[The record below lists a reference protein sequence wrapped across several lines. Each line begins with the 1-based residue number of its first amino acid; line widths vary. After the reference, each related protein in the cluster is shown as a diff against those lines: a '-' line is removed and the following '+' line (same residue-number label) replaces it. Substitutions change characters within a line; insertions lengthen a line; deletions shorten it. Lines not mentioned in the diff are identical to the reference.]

1 VCNLNT
7 LDAWPGYLSRV
18 IRLVRF
24 AVLFWLPAMSL
35 AAAQEERVL
44 HQYIPNISTSE
55 AQISQPL
62 PVPGRASGSS
72 AEADAAAEPEE
83 RAAARERAPTPS
95 SQGFRPDRQTSLE
108 GGLDYYEAFDP
119 AISPFK
125 RMSAFDDV
133 RLDADG
139 KTPVLGVHDPE
150 LHVLAIETQP
160 RRSHDRP
167 RDRFVGEAD
176 VDFRSDRLQPLPSVS
191 PESRVYGITVTPH
204 VNVQIE
210 KDGADNFF
218 VRARGP
224 VPDEPVHVVF
234 QTDAP
239 RSYFGTDLP
248 ALPLRDLPK
257 LPPLEAS
264 VERRARRFAAE
275 LGISAKSDLRTAV
288 MVLTDHF
295 RSFVESAEAP
305 DNTGDLYLDLCHSLK
320 GLCRHRAYGFVVT
333 ARGLGIAAR
342 FVQNEA
348 HSWVEVDIPDAGHM
362 RIDLG
367 GATHG
372 LTAHGANER
381 QSYVPAQPD
390 TLPRPE
396 AYRQSYAQA
405 ARQQPS
411 TSGTPAPN
419 DEEVLA
425 SYSGRWLSDESLM
438 GPHPAPG
445 SSEAIAQPAR
455 PTAPEKLPVHIALED
470 RRVSALRG
478 GKLVLTG
485 QLLDSAQ
492 QGVPGL
498 RVEIWILKAAQ
509 HQRMLLAVQVS
520 DQDGYFRADFG
531 IPPDLSVGDY
541 RLVAR
546 SQGDA
551 THLPASTE

>member
-1 VCNLNT
+1 MN
-7 LDAWPGYLSRV
+7 
-18 IRLVRF
+18 RLVCF
-24 AVLFWLPAMSL
+24 ACLSALLLPSL
-35 AAAQEERVL
+35 AAAQDERVL
-44 HQYIPNISTSE
+44 HQYIPNISASE
-55 AQISQPL
+55 AQISQP
-62 PVPGRASGSS
+62 VRASHA
-72 AEADAAAEPEE
+72 AEAGAAGADPDP
-83 RAAARERAPTPS
+83 RAAARERAPVPS
-95 SQGFRPDRQTSLE
+95 TQGFRPDRQTSLE

-125 RMSAFDDV
+125 RVTAFDEV

-139 KTPVLGVHDPE
+139 KTPVLGVRDPE
-150 LHVLAIETQP
+150 LHVVPIETQP
-160 RRSHDRP
+160 RRAHERP
-167 RDRFVGEAD
+167 RDRFVGEVD
-176 VDFRSDRLQPLPSVS
+176 VDFRSQKLQPLPSVS

-204 VNVQIE
+204 VTVQVE
-210 KDGADNFF
+210 KDGADNFYL
-218 VRARGP
+218 RARGP

-239 RSYFGTDLP
+239 RSYFGTELP
-248 ALPLRDLPK
+248 ALPLRELPK

-264 VERRARRFAAE
+264 IERRARRFAAE
-275 LGISAKSDLRTAV
+275 LGITAKSDLRSAV
-288 MVLTDHF
+288 MVLTEHF
-295 RSFVESAEAP
+295 RSFVESSEAP
-305 DNTGDLYLDLCHSLK
+305 DNTGDMYLDLCHSLK

-348 HSWVEVDIPDAGHM
+348 HSWVEVEIPDTGYM

-372 LTAHGANER
+372 LTAHGANDR
-381 QSYVPAQPD
+381 QSYVPVQPD
-390 TLPRPE
+390 TLPRPT

-405 ARQQPS
+405 ARQ
-411 TSGTPAPN
+411 TPRAAGAGAAN
-419 DEEVLA
+419 DTEVLA

-438 GPHPAPG
+438 GPHPAQSG
-445 SSEAIAQPAR
+445 SSE
-455 PTAPEKLPVHIALED
+455 PTATARATGPEKQPVQIALED
-470 RRVSALRG
+470 RRVTALRG

-498 RVEIWILKAAQ
+498 RVEIWILKPAQ

-541 RLVAR
+541 RLIAR

-551 THLPASTE
+551 THLSASTE

>member
-1 VCNLNT
+1 
-7 LDAWPGYLSRV
+7 
-18 IRLVRF
+18 
-24 AVLFWLPAMSL
+24 MSL
-35 AAAQEERVL
+35 AAAEEERVL
-44 HQYIPNISTSE
+44 HEYIPNISASE

-62 PVPGRASGSS
+62 RANGSAANS
-72 AEADAAAEPEE
+72 AGATAGTEA
-83 RAAARERAPTPS
+83 RAQARERAPVPS
-95 SQGFRPDRQTSLE
+95 SQSFRPDRQTSLE

-125 RMSAFDDV
+125 RMTAFDDV
-133 RLDADG
+133 RLDTDG
-139 KTPVLGVHDPE
+139 KTPVLGIRDPE
-150 LHVLAIETQP
+150 LRVVPIETVA
-160 RRSHDRP
+160 RRAHEQP
-167 RDRFVGEAD
+167 RDRFVGE
-176 VDFRSDRLQPLPSVS
+176 VEMDFRSDRLQPMPSVS
-191 PESRVYGITVTPH
+191 PESRVYNITVTPH
-204 VNVQIE
+204 VQVQVE

-218 VRARGP
+218 LRARGP
-224 VPDEPVHVVF
+224 VPDSPVHVVF

-239 RSYFGTDLP
+239 RSYFGAEVP

-257 LPPLEAS
+257 LQPLEAS
-264 VERRARRFAAE
+264 IERRARRFAAE
-275 LGISAKSDLRTAV
+275 IGITARSDLRSAV
-288 MVLTDHF
+288 MALTEHF

-305 DNTGDLYLDLCHSLK
+305 DNTGDMYLDLCHSSK

-333 ARGLGIAAR
+333 ARALGIPAR

-348 HSWVEVDIPDAGHM
+348 HSWVEVEIPDTGHM

-372 LTAHGANER
+372 LTAHGAKER
-381 QSYVPAQPD
+381 QSYVPPQPD
-390 TLPRPE
+390 TLPRPD

-405 ARQQPS
+405 ARQNAR
-411 TSGTPAPN
+411 TGAGAAAN
-419 DEEVLA
+419 DAEVLA

-438 GPHPAPG
+438 GSQPAPNAAV
-445 SSEAIAQPAR
+445 EPVEPAPPR
-455 PTAPEKLPVHIALED
+455 APEKKPVHIALED
-470 RRVSALRG
+470 RRITALRG

-498 RVEIWILKAAQ
+498 RVEIWILKPAQ

-541 RLVAR
+541 RLIAR

-551 THLPASTE
+551 THLPATTE

>member
-1 VCNLNT
+1 MRVLRLT
-7 LDAWPGYLSRV
+7 LLLWVPCL
-18 IRLVRF
+18 
-24 AVLFWLPAMSL
+24 SL
-35 AAAQEERVL
+35 AAAQEDHVL
-44 HQYIPNISTSE
+44 HEYIPNISVSE
-55 AQISQPL
+55 AQISQP
-62 PVPGRASGSS
+62 V
-72 AEADAAAEPEE
+72 
-83 RAAARERAPTPS
+83 RAAGSTANSAGAAGESEARTPARERVPVAS

-119 AISPFK
+119 AIAPFK
-125 RMSAFDDV
+125 RMTAFDDV
-133 RLDADG
+133 HLDADG
-139 KTPVLGVHDPE
+139 KTPVLGVRNPE
-150 LHVLAIETQP
+150 LHAIPIEAQA
-160 RRSHDRP
+160 RRAHDRP
-167 RDRFVGEAD
+167 RDRFAGEVE

-191 PESRVYGITVTPH
+191 PESRIYGITVTPH
-204 VNVQIE
+204 VQVQVE

-218 VRARGP
+218 LRARGP
-224 VPDEPVHVVF
+224 IPDGPVHVVF

-239 RSYFGTDLP
+239 RSYFGAEVP
-248 ALPLRDLPK
+248 ALPLKDLPK

-264 VERRARRFAAE
+264 IERRARRFAAE
-275 LGISAKSDLRTAV
+275 LGITAKSDLRTAV
-288 MVLTDHF
+288 MTLTEHF

-305 DNTGDLYLDLCHSLK
+305 DNTGDMYLDLCHSLK

-348 HSWVEVDIPDAGHM
+348 HSWVEVEIPDTGHV

-381 QSYVPAQPD
+381 QSYVPPQPD

-405 ARQQPS
+405 ARQNQRAGAAS
-411 TSGTPAPN
+411 AAN
-419 DEEVLA
+419 DSDVLA

-438 GPHPAPG
+438 GPHPTPSAAAEPP
-445 SSEAIAQPAR
+445 APAR
-455 PTAPEKLPVHIALED
+455 PTAAEKLPVHIALED
-470 RRVSALRG
+470 RRITALRG

-492 QGVPGL
+492 QGVPGQ
-498 RVEIWILKAAQ
+498 RVEIWILKPAQ

-541 RLVAR
+541 RVVAR
-546 SQGDA
+546 SQGDT

>member
-1 VCNLNT
+1 M
-7 LDAWPGYLSRV
+7 S
-18 IRLVRF
+18 RLVF
-24 AVLFWLPAMSL
+24 IALLFGLLPVSL
-35 AAAQEERVL
+35 VAAQEERVL
-44 HQYIPNISTSE
+44 HEYIPNISASE
-55 AQISQPL
+55 AQISQP
-62 PVPGRASGSS
+62 VRASSS
-72 AEADAAAEPEE
+72 AANSAGAAAESDARTPP
-83 RAAARERAPTPS
+83 RERSPVPS
-95 SQGFRPDRQTSLE
+95 SQGFRPDRQTALE

-125 RMSAFDDV
+125 RMTAFDDV

-139 KTPVLGVHDPE
+139 RTPVLGVRDPE
-150 LHVLAIETQP
+150 LHAVPIETQP
-160 RRSHDRP
+160 RRAHDRP
-167 RDRFVGEAD
+167 RDRFVGE
-176 VDFRSDRLQPLPSVS
+176 VEMDFRSERLQPLPSVS
-191 PESRVYGITVTPH
+191 PESRIYGITVTPP
-204 VNVQIE
+204 VQVQVE

-218 VRARGP
+218 LRARGP
-224 VPDEPVHVVF
+224 IPDSPVHVVF

-239 RSYFGTDLP
+239 RSYFGAEVP

-264 VERRARRFAAE
+264 IERRARRFAAE
-275 LGISAKSDLRTAV
+275 LGITAKSDLRTAV
-288 MVLTDHF
+288 MALTEHF

-305 DNTGDLYLDLCHSLK
+305 DNTGDLFLDLCHSLK

-348 HSWVEVDIPDAGHM
+348 HSWVEVEIPDTGHI

-381 QSYVPAQPD
+381 QSYVPPQPD
-390 TLPRPE
+390 TLPRPD

-405 ARQQPS
+405 ARQNPRGAGGS
-411 TSGTPAPN
+411 APN
-419 DEEVLA
+419 DTEVLA

-438 GPHPAPG
+438 GPHPTPSAANEPVAPT
-445 SSEAIAQPAR
+445 R
-455 PTAPEKLPVHIALED
+455 PTGPEKLPVHIALED
-470 RRVSALRG
+470 RRITALRG

-498 RVEIWILKAAQ
+498 RVEIWILKPAQ

-541 RLVAR
+541 RLIAR

-551 THLPASTE
+551 THLPATTE